1 MNGEMDTEGA
11 GEEEEG
17 GGVARKTGPD
27 GKAMR
32 IMVSHP
38 GQIDKFPFS

>member
-1 MNGEMDTEGA
+1 MGKWTQRGA
-11 GEEEEG
+11 GDEEEG